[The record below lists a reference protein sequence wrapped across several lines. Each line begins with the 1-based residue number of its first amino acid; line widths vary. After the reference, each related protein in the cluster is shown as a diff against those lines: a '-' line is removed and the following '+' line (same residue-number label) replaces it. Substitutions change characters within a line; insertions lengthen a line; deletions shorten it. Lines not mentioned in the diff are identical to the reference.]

1 MYHLYYGSE
10 FLFDPY
16 TDNVVYDAK
25 LTAKTNTSDY
35 LDFTVPYGH
44 ELYTSLAVQAETV
57 TLYWDEDCL
66 YMGTIQSIETDMEG
80 NLAITCVGA
89 LDWLNDS
96 LVRPYSTIEGEQPL
110 TAPSAPDGLFRWYI
124 NQHNEHCM
132 DSRKQFAIGENQAAL
147 LDKNNYVY
155 RSSES
160 AAVTLDELQNKIVDE
175 LGGYLFVDYNPL
187 TINLY
192 SDVHTTNA
200 QIIDFGVNLTDFSST
215 TDTSE
220 QYTAIRPTGAD
231 LHFHLK
237 FADSANPSSDD
248 MTDTPSAYIGTYVD
262 AESSDDDSPS
272 AYWWRSYSF
281 HGSNG
286 IQGNL
291 SDGTALYLHV
301 AYANSSDGKTDFS
314 LWTTDR
320 AYIGQYVDYTQA
332 SSENPV
338 KYEWEEHKRSDDDS
352 GSEGP
357 NSCDGPSPITV
368 ENLAE
373 GVIGYGGNDFR
384 KKGDVIYSASGV
396 TRYGY
401 REYSYSNT
409 DCTLPSTLQTS
420 ACKALNAILSPTL
433 SITVKAVDLSLYMDG
448 YTHLKVGEA
457 VRIRSKF
464 HGVDEYLMVSSIEL
478 DLQDPSQSTYELG
491 AEYNSLTGQQSTYL
505 KSLNSNINTAFDSVS
520 ALSTETK
527 AAAKDAQAAASTAAT
542 ASADACI
549 ALAAAEAA
557 VASTTTEY
565 ATNQD
570 PATAPTEG
578 WSQEQPEW
586 TEGNYIWMR
595 QTVTYGS
602 GEVEFTEPACITGN
616 AGAAGQD
623 AILLHIDSS
632 HGTVFKN
639 ADGKTTFT
647 VTIFYGSKTITDKA
661 GLADAFG
668 TSAHLEWKW
677 LKVDEDDWGT
687 IPASDERLS
696 NDGFTLAI
704 TSDDVDVKTSFEC
717 NLEF

>member
-1 MYHLYYGSE
+1 MYRLYYGAD
-10 FLFDPY
+10 FLFAPY
-16 TDNVVYDAK
+16 TNSIVYDAK

-110 TAPSAPDGLFRWYI
+110 TAPSAPDGLFKWYI

-147 LDKNNYVY
+147 LDTNNYVY

-160 AAVTLDELQNKIVDE
+160 AAVTLDELQNKIIDE
-175 LGGYLFVDYNPL
+175 LGGYLFVDYDPL

-192 SDVHTTNA
+192 SDVHATNA
-200 QIIDFGVNLTDFSST
+200 QVIDFGVNITDFSST

-237 FADSANPSSDD
+237 FAGSSSPSSDD

-320 AYIGQYVDYTQA
+320 AYMGQYVDYTQA
-332 SSENPV
+332 SSENPT
-338 KYEWEEHKRSDDDS
+338 KYEWEEHKRSDGDS

-357 NSCDGPSPITV
+357 NSCDGPSPITI

-373 GVIGYGGNDFR
+373 GVISYGSNDFY
-384 KKGDVIYSASGV
+384 KKDDVIYSASGV

-401 REYSYSNT
+401 REYLYSNT

-433 SITVKAVDLSLYMDG
+433 SITVKAVDLALYMDG

-491 AEYNSLTGQQSTYL
+491 TEYGTLTGQQSNYL
-505 KSLNSNINTAFDSVS
+505 KTLTADTNK
-520 ALSTETK
+520 ALDASTK
-527 AAAKDAQAAASTAAT
+527 ALDTSSK
-542 ASADACI
+542 
-549 ALAAAEAA
+549 A
-557 VASTTTEY
+557 VDTSSKAVVGTFTEY
-565 ATNQD
+565 ATSAS
-570 PATAPTEG
+570 PTKAPTSG
-578 WSQEQPEW
+578 WSQDSP
-586 TEGNYIWMR
+586 TYSEGKYIWMR
-595 QTVTYGS
+595 QTVKYGGGGTKQSEPVVLTGSADATELISS
-602 GEVEFTEPACITGN
+602 GEVTNWF
-616 AGAAGQD
+616 
-623 AILLHIDSS
+623 
-632 HGTVFKN
+632 
-639 ADGKTTFT
+639 
-647 VTIFYGSKTITDKA
+647 
-661 GLADAFG
+661 
-668 TSAHLEWKW
+668 
-677 LKVDEDDWGT
+677 
-687 IPASDERLS
+687 
-696 NDGFTLAI
+696 
-704 TSDDVDVKTSFEC
+704 
-717 NLEF
+717 